1 MKAKYVNP
9 FLSASIGLF
18 KDFLKFNL
26 TYEQPYIN
34 NDPQKLHEVSAIIGL
49 AGETTGAVV
58 LSFTRETAIEIVSA
72 FSGSTFN
79 ALSKEVIDGVG
90 ELVNIVAGNAKK
102 GLENLRIEISLP
114 GVIVGSDY
122 KINWP
127 KGVPVITI
135 PFSSEAGNFSVNVSM
150 KEY

>member
-9 FLSASIGLF
+9 FLNASVGLF
-18 KDFLKFNL
+18 KDFLKIKL

-34 NDPQKLHEVSAIIGL
+34 KDPQKLYEVSAIIGL

-58 LSFTRETAIEIVSA
+58 LSFTRETAIEIFSI
-72 FSGSTFN
+72 FSGIKSD
-79 ALSKEVIDGVG
+79 ALTKEVIDGVG

-114 GVIVGSDY
+114 GVIVGNNY
-122 KINWP
+122 NINWP

-135 PFSSEAGNFSVNVSM
+135 PFSSDVGNFSVNVSM